1 MQTSRTSGWKR
12 APICF
17 ISANQAVSPV
27 WYSVGPP
34 LIWMTKPTGGP
45 AKRMGPLSLAWNP
58 ELCTASTRATLTS
71 SFSLRMPP
79 ILPSVSNP
87 VASFG
92 TPAAASCAPSSLFKG
107 LLIHGSIAS
116 VVPPGVFTTNAACPY
131 QVTSVLPLPPACAKA
146 GRAASARSAKIFMS
160 VPFVRAPVGPGIY
173 RVHKPV
179 GHTSFS
185 LVQGLMDEVQA
196 AGIRRDRLPVCHGGA
211 LDPFAEGLV
220 LLLAGQATRLM
231 ELLHPVPKTY
241 VAAIAWGAETD
252 NVDPLGRIVA
262 RADPSRLSAEALE
275 QALTPFLGWRE
286 QVPPNTSN
294 KRVDGERAYRKAHR
308 GESFEL
314 PPSRVYLHEAR
325 FISHRLP
332 VSSTLR
338 LVTGGGYYVRSLVR
352 DLGRATGALAHL
364 AALRR
369 TAIGPWEDP
378 PPGPRVWMRGAE
390 LFPWCASVSVSA
402 PELSALRGGKRLPSR
417 PLTAPEWS
425 LPSGFPDPQAPVRGL
440 LDGDL
445 VALLRERDGELWP
458 ERLLGAPRRARRP
471 ARRR

>member
-1 MQTSRTSGWKR
+1 
-12 APICF
+12 
-17 ISANQAVSPV
+17 
-27 WYSVGPP
+27 
-34 LIWMTKPTGGP
+34 
-45 AKRMGPLSLAWNP
+45 
-58 ELCTASTRATLTS
+58 
-71 SFSLRMPP
+71 
-79 ILPSVSNP
+79 
-87 VASFG
+87 
-92 TPAAASCAPSSLFKG
+92 
-107 LLIHGSIAS
+107 
-116 VVPPGVFTTNAACPY
+116 
-131 QVTSVLPLPPACAKA
+131 
-146 GRAASARSAKIFMS
+146 MS
-160 VPFVRAPVGPGIY
+160 VPFVRAPIGPGIY

-185 LVQGLMDEVQA
+185 LVQAFMDEVQA

-231 ELLHPVPKTY
+231 DLLHPVPKTY
-241 VAAIAWGAETD
+241 LAEIAWGAETD
-252 NVDPLGRIVA
+252 NGDPLGRIVS
-262 RADPSRLSAEALE
+262 RADPSRLSADALE

-286 QVPPNTSN
+286 QVPPTTSN

-332 VSSTLR
+332 ASSKLL

-378 PPGPRVWMRGAE
+378 PPGQRVWLRGAE
-390 LFPWCASVSVSA
+390 LFPWCASLPISA
-402 PELSALRGGKRLPSR
+402 PELSALQGGKSLPSR
-417 PLTAPEWS
+417 PLAAPEWS
-425 LPSGFPDPQAPVRGL
+425 LPSGFPDPQAPIRGL
-440 LDGDL
+440 FDGDL
-445 VALLRERDGELWP
+445 VALLRHRDGELWP

-471 ARRR
+471 ARRRR